1 MPKFLANGSRLNA
14 NHSASLAG
22 RSACLHADFSKSLL
36 NATSRAIFK
45 VSRRHAHR
53 LRHLMRCPAAAAH
66 LGREYPW
73 SLCFCNIAC
82 SRATISGCSWY
93 TLCRSPG
100 SACKS

>member
-22 RSACLHADFSKSLL
+22 RSACLHADLSKSLL

-53 LRHLMRCPAAAAH
+53 LRHLMRCP
-66 LGREYPW
+66 RRSSSPRPRI
-73 SLCFCNIAC
+73 SLVLLLLQH
-82 SRATISGCSWY
+82 RM
-93 TLCRSPG
+93 
-100 SACKS
+100 